1 MAQLFSPCQRR
12 ANGVNRVQNIF
23 TIDVFVCGEEQRR
36 RQGDVTRGRLGSALF
51 AAEFSVDL
59 PGVDAPYYWIRSNS
73 QPAGWTLQLRAEW
86 ARKAGRAGVA
96 LLSLSCSLEIGTF
109 FLLFLHVNT
118 QDQSGGGK
126 LCSADKV
133 LPRVNLKPL
142 HLLTLVPLLH
152 SISAIGSLF
161 SLLGPLFT
169 LRWYGVLRGRLH
181 VGHGSQF

>member
-1 MAQLFSPCQRR
+1 MAEGHLHATLFTSLDCRNIINTHPNFQSLLISVDFMAQLFSPCQRR

-59 PGVDAPYYWIRSNS
+59 PEVDAPYYWIRSNS

-96 LLSLSCSLEIGTF
+96 LLSLSCSPEIGTF
-109 FLLFLHVNT
+109 FSSFFARKHT
-118 QDQSGGGK
+118 RPIWWRE
-126 LCSADKV
+126 AV
-133 LPRVNLKPL
+133 L
-142 HLLTLVPLLH
+142 
-152 SISAIGSLF
+152 G
-161 SLLGPLFT
+161 
-169 LRWYGVLRGRLH
+169 W
-181 VGHGSQF
+181 